1 MILTAVAS
9 LGSGVLVGYA
19 IGRII
24 KKNREKRY
32 DKDIIS
38 SLNDM
43 KWSDFIVGIANEKIR
58 RN

>member
-24 KKNREKRY
+24 KKTREKRY

-43 KWSDFIVGIANEKIR
+43 K
-58 RN
+58 